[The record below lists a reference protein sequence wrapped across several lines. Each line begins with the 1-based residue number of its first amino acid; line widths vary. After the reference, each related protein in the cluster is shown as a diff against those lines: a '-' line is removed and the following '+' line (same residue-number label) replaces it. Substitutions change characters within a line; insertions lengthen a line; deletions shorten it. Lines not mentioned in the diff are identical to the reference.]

1 MKRPIG
7 GCHAK
12 NKQTNKKTNKGYKQI
27 AGTVIPI
34 IHNFFLHPYVAFPYI
49 PIAVIYARYL

>member
-1 MKRPIG
+1 MRGPTG
-7 GCHAK
+7 GCQTK
-12 NKQTNKKTNKGYKQI
+12 NKHTNKGYKQI

-34 IHNFFLHPYVAFPYI
+34 IHNFFLHPYVAFLYI